1 VALFL
6 VLAVL
11 VVVDL
16 LDAVDKGVVLF
27 SVVGLE

>member
-6 VLAVL
+6 ILAVL

-16 LDAVDKGVVLF
+16 LDAVYKGVVLF
-27 SVVGLE
+27 SVVGF